1 MCVHT
6 DEAHNIHIA
15 GLPNY
20 GKIAFRPAYG
30 KIGLL
35 CPLLSK
41 GVSIQALSATLPDHI
56 LATVKNQL
64 ALSPNLFKICLTT
77 NHPNITFVTIPV
89 IRTLRSFDNFSL
101 LIPSTFHPP
110 MVLPKMLVFHDSKQD
125 ATDTAALIDSRLLR
139 SLQNQGII
147 KHYHSDMSLHYL
159 QQTFK
164 DFSQPNRTCRILHAT
179 AGAATVRNSRQRI
192 DKTDQSSRVL
202 IYKVSVS
209 LFNMDFVRIWLS

>member
-1 MCVHT
+1 M
-6 DEAHNIHIA
+6 A

-20 GKIAFRPAYG
+20 GEIAFRPAYG

-41 GVSIQALSATLPDHI
+41 GVPIQALSATLPNHI

-64 ALSPNLFKICLTT
+64 ALSPNLFEICLTT
-77 NHPNITFVTIPV
+77 NHPNITFATIPV
-89 IRTLRSFDNFSL
+89 IGTLRSFDNFSL

-110 MVLPKMLVFHDSKQD
+110 MVLPKTLVFHNSKQD
-125 ATDTAALIDSRLLR
+125 ATNAAALIDSRLLR

-147 KHYHSDMSLHYL
+147 KHYHSDMSLQYL
-159 QQTFK
+159 QQMFE
-164 DFSQPNRTCRILHAT
+164 DFSQPDGTCRILHAT
-179 AGAATVRNSRQRI
+179 VGAATVRNGRQRI

-202 IYKVSVS
+202 IYKVSMS